1 MTREGGK
8 YIKDKD
14 GSVTRVE
21 WTRQPGEEQP
31 APKPAPKATKREVS
45 SDEDA

>member
-21 WTRQPGEEQP
+21 WTRQPGEQQP
-31 APKPAPKATKREVS
+31 APKPAPKVKKREVN
-45 SDEDA
+45 DEDA